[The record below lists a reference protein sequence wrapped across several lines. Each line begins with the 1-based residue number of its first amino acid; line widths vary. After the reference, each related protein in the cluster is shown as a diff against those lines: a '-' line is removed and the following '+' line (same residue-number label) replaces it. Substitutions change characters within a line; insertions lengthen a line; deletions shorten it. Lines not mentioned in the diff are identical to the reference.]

1 MGAVAPHR
9 RDDGGTLR
17 ENRGKAFQRRR
28 HLCNLTEIEGFAR
41 FDGGSMEEPGGWAL
55 DSRLIP
61 SW

>member
-41 FDGGSMEEPGGWAL
+41 FDGVPWKNRAVGLWIRA
-55 DSRLIP
+55 
-61 SW
+61 